1 VRAALALAAAA
12 VLLAGCGTPSAD
24 LFAVERSGKV
34 PDGKVRMIVD
44 DGGGVT
50 CNGRAGSDMTSAQL
64 LQARN
69 IERDLEPPSKAGLRL
84 EPAGDTVLQYVVH
97 TSKGTLSFADDSRRK
112 PAVLNRLMFF
122 VRQLA
127 QQHCGLAR

>member
-1 VRAALALAAAA
+1 VRTAPALAAVA

-24 LFAVERSGKV
+24 LFAVERTGKV

-50 CNGRAGSDMTSAQL
+50 CDGKAGSDMSSAQL
-64 LQARN
+64 LTARD

-84 EPAGDTVLQYVVH
+84 RPAGDTVLQYVVH
-97 TSKGTLSFADDSRRK
+97 TSKGTLSFADDSHGK
-112 PAVLNRLMFF
+112 PAVLNRLMLF